1 MPADSRTRLPSLMFT
16 NLEILPSA
24 KANKN
29 SKDYIVPLNPL
40 PDSKLDL
47 PYKYEIAPHL
57 ITLSKSE
64 RFEIER
70 NFPLTCPHDTWA
82 RMRWSNYSFPSA
94 PTEIYTMSL
103 THAYFTDPVPGKLP
117 PIIYKWSV
125 KVTNAQMPPFYRP
138 LSGVRWCATRAVCC
152 AQAFC
157 SSLSPLKARKRTTSV
172 WLGTTLF
179 VVSLKRISFP
189 TACSVDAYH
198 LPWWVF

>member
-1 MPADSRTRLPSLMFT
+1 MFT

-94 PTEIYTMSL
+94 PTEIYTMPL

-117 PIIYKWSV
+117 PIIYK
-125 KVTNAQMPPFYRP
+125 
-138 LSGVRWCATRAVCC
+138 
-152 AQAFC
+152 
-157 SSLSPLKARKRTTSV
+157 
-172 WLGTTLF
+172 
-179 VVSLKRISFP
+179 
-189 TACSVDAYH
+189 
-198 LPWWVF
+198 